1 MRKKKYIVN
10 CPCSGK
16 QLCKVSDGSEIE
28 IKCKECNGV
37 FSINCEGNVITIK
50 ILKEPNHIKND
61 DDSKN
66 KK

>member
-28 IKCKECNGV
+28 FDDSN
-37 FSINCEGNVITIK
+37 SSYNIK
-50 ILKEPNHIKND
+50 IPADLIKGDIVIEINLVVIY
-61 DDSKN
+61 
-66 KK
+66 